1 MAVWKMSEA
10 LYVVTCQ
17 KIGTP
22 ELVASRR
29 DIVDIKELLENKKN
43 NMARTMFSGSHRKG
57 FRLLSYGSDVDIMIW
72 RTGHRVIWDFSQ
84 SEYYNTDRRIIIQS
98 KFRESTRIYFNLVI
112 SALQR

>member
-43 NMARTMFSGSHRKG
+43 NMARTMFSRSHRKG

-72 RTGHRVIWDFSQ
+72 RTEHRVIWDFS
-84 SEYYNTDRRIIIQS
+84 RIIIQS

>member
-29 DIVDIKELLENKKN
+29 DIVDIKELLENKI
-43 NMARTMFSGSHRKG
+43 FG
-57 FRLLSYGSDVDIMIW
+57 
-72 RTGHRVIWDFSQ
+72 
-84 SEYYNTDRRIIIQS
+84 
-98 KFRESTRIYFNLVI
+98 REQCSVEVTEKDLDYWHMDQTWTL
-112 SALQR
+112 

>member
-43 NMARTMFSGSHRKG
+43 IWARTMFSGSHREG
-57 FRLLSYGSDVDIMIW
+57 FRLLAYGSIGLLNYQQYDII
-72 RTGHRVIWDFSQ
+72 FKLFPQ
-84 SEYYNTDRRIIIQS
+84 
-98 KFRESTRIYFNLVI
+98 K
-112 SALQR
+112 